1 MWIVRLALR
10 RPYTFA
16 VLALLLLILGPVAIV
31 ETPTD
36 IFPNINIPVV
46 AMIWNYTGLSPEQMA
61 NRIVLLSERTLT
73 TTVNDIEHIESQSLN
88 GIAVI
93 KIFFQPNVNIADANA
108 QVTAIAQTQLRQLPQ
123 GTTPPLI
130 LQYSASSVP
139 IIQLGLSGQGLS
151 EQQLND
157 FGLNFIRTQLV
168 TIPGAGIPYPYGG
181 KQRQVQVD
189 LNLQALQSKGLAP
202 ADIVST
208 ISSQN
213 LILPS
218 GSIKVQGFE
227 YQVETNSA
235 PSTIEG
241 LNNLPV
247 RSVNGSMV
255 YLHDVAHVRDGF
267 PPQTNIVRVDGQR
280 ASLLSVIKTGDASTL
295 DIIAGVR
302 SKLPAIQTQLPPQ
315 LKITPLA
322 DQSIFVRASINGV
335 VREGIIAAC
344 LTALMILLFLGSL
357 QSTIIIAVSIPLSII
372 SSLLVL
378 AALGETINIMT
389 LGGLAL
395 AVGILVD
402 DATVAIENIN
412 RNLENGKA
420 LEQAILD
427 GSAEIA
433 VPALVSTISICIVFV
448 PMFFLSG
455 VAKYLFVPLA
465 EAVVFA
471 MLASYLL
478 SRTVVPTMALY
489 LLKEHDEEQ
498 VEAKRTSRN
507 PFTRF
512 QLGFERGFERFR
524 GGYQSILELCI
535 ARPALFM
542 LLFFGFT
549 LTSAVLLF
557 PFLGQDF
564 FPSVDAGRFTL
575 HVRARTGTR
584 IEETARLCDQIDRTI
599 REYIPAKELTTVI
612 DNIGLPYSGINL
624 TYSNS
629 APVGPGDA
637 DIQVSLAAKH
647 HPTDVYVQQ
656 LRAAL
661 AQRFPGT
668 IFYELPS
675 DMITQILNFG
685 LPAPIDIQISGPNL
699 QGNRDYATKLLDQ
712 IRYVPGTADLRI
724 QQPFNNPRLFVAVD
738 RTKSAQAGLKQ
749 NDVAQ
754 SLLSATSGSF
764 QTSPTFFLDPTNNV
778 SYNIA
783 VQSPQYNLDT
793 LNDLA
798 NIPITASGAALS
810 SNSSSGSSAGA
821 YSAAGGVNLPSAP
834 SSLAAI
840 MPQSSITGVRAPQI
854 LGNLATFTQG
864 QEMAT
869 VSHYNIASAI
879 DIYGN
884 VVNSDLSSVNKRIE
898 AIVTKTKN
906 QMPHGSRLTIRG
918 QVQTMLTSFQGL
930 YYGLAFS
937 IVLVYLLI
945 VVNFQS
951 WLDPFIIISGLPA
964 ALSGI
969 VWFLFLTGTRVSV
982 PALTGAIMCMGVAT
996 SNSILVV
1003 SFARDHLEQHPGEAT
1018 ESAIAA
1024 GFTRFRP
1031 VLMTA
1036 LAMIIGMVPMAL
1048 GLGDGG
1054 EENAPLGR
1062 AVIGGLLFATV
1073 STLFFIPT
1081 FFSVVHTRLERK
1093 RVEREKKKRD
1103 NEAAKHQREAEG
1115 RSPGQRSGT
1124 VPGQENATA

>member
-16 VLALLLLILGPVAIV
+16 VLAILLLVLGPIV
-31 ETPTD
+31 IVTTPTD

-46 AMIWNYTGLSPEQMA
+46 AMIWQYQGFSPEQMA
-61 NRIVLLSERTLT
+61 SRIILLSERSLT
-73 TTVNDIEHIESQSLN
+73 TTVNNIEHIESQSLN
-88 GIAVI
+88 GIGII

-108 QVTAIAQTQLRQLPQ
+108 QVTAIAQTQLRQLPT

-168 TIPGAGIPYPYGG
+168 TVPGAGIPYPYGG

-189 LNLQALQSKGLAP
+189 LNLQALQAKGLAP
-202 ADIVST
+202 TDVVSAIGT
-208 ISSQN
+208 QN

-218 GSIKVQGFE
+218 GTIKISQFE

-241 LNNLPV
+241 LNDLPIK
-247 RSVNGSMV
+247 SVGGNMV
-255 YLHDVAHVRDGF
+255 YLRDVAHVEDGS

-280 ASLLSVIKTGDASTL
+280 ASLLSVIKTGQASTL
-295 DIIAGVR
+295 DIIAGIR
-302 SKLPAIQTQLPPQ
+302 AKLPGIEAQLPSA
-315 LKITPLA
+315 LRITPLA
-322 DQSIFVRASINGV
+322 DQSVFVRASINGV
-335 VREGIIAAC
+335 AREAIIAAC
-344 LTALMILLFLGSL
+344 LTALMILLFLGSFR
-357 QSTIIIAVSIPLSII
+357 STLIIAVSIPLSII
-372 SSLLVL
+372 CSLLAL

-402 DATVAIENIN
+402 DATVEIENIN
-412 RNLENGKA
+412 RNIEEGKA
-420 LEQAILD
+420 VEQAILD
-427 GSAEIA
+427 GASQIA
-433 VPALVSTISICIVFV
+433 IPALVSTISICIVFV

-455 VAKYLFVPLA
+455 VAKYLFIPLA

-478 SRTVVPTMALY
+478 SRTVVPTMAMY
-489 LLKEHDEEQ
+489 LLKEHDEDDARARE
-498 VEAKRTSRN
+498 KSRN

-512 QLGFERGFERFR
+512 QLGFEHRFEGLRN
-524 GGYQSILELCI
+524 GYHSVLLLCI
-535 ARPALFM
+535 ARPFLFMSLFFAFTLGSAAALF
-542 LLFFGFT
+542 G
-549 LTSAVLLF
+549 
-557 PFLGQDF
+557 FLGQDF
-564 FPSVDAGRFTL
+564 FPTVDAGQFTM

-584 IEETARLCDQIDRTI
+584 IEETARLCDEIDKTI
-599 REYIPAKELTTVI
+599 RQLIPKKELVTVI
-612 DNIGLPYSGINL
+612 DNIGIPFSGINL

-637 DIQVSLAAKH
+637 DIQVSLAPKH
-647 HPTDVYVQQ
+647 HPTDAYVQK
-656 LRAAL
+656 LRTEL
-661 AQRFPGT
+661 AHRFPGT
-668 IFYELPS
+668 TFYQLPA

-699 QGNRDYATKLLDQ
+699 TGNRDFALKVLERLQ
-712 IRYVPGTADLRI
+712 YVPGTADLRI
-724 QQPFNNPRLFVAVD
+724 QQPFNEPRLYVDINRSKTAQLGLTQDEVA
-738 RTKSAQAGLKQ
+738 S
-749 NDVAQ
+749 

-783 VQSPQYNLDT
+783 VQSPQYNLDS

-798 NIPITASGAALS
+798 NIPITAPSAA
-810 SNSSSGSSAGA
+810 NGPQGTPGAGA
-821 YSAAGGVNLPSAP
+821 GSTYPGIGGTAP

-840 MPQSSITGVRAPQI
+840 MPRSSITGPRPPQI
-854 LGNLATFTQG
+854 LSNLATFTQG

-869 VSHYNIASAI
+869 VTHYNIAPAI

-884 VVNSDLSSVNKRIE
+884 VVNSDLSSVNVKIQKIL
-898 AIVTKTKN
+898 AGLKN
-906 QMPHGSRLTIRG
+906 QLPHGSKMTVRG
-918 QVQTMLTSFQGL
+918 QVQTMQTSFQGL
-930 YYGLAFS
+930 YLGLIFS
-937 IVLVYLLI
+937 ICLVYLLI

-951 WLDPFIIISGLPA
+951 WLDPFIIVSGLPA
-964 ALSGI
+964 AISGI
-969 VWFLFLTGTRVSV
+969 VWFLFLTGTHISV

-1003 SFARDHLEQHPGEAT
+1003 SFAREHLEQHPGEAT

-1031 VLMTA
+1031 VIMTA

-1081 FFSVVHTRLERK
+1081 FFAVIHSRLERK
-1093 RVEREKKKRD
+1093 RQEREEKKRD
-1103 NEAAKHQREAEG
+1103 KEARAHQ
-1115 RSPGQRSGT
+1115 SHGT
-1124 VPGQENATA
+1124 ENATA